1 MVKVVQR
8 IAALILLL
16 ALISWPVFAED
27 GAITVE
33 IKEDVTVG
41 EGTIHLSDIASIQ
54 GATEEET
61 RLIGAVELGK
71 APAAGRSRGMTQQYI
86 RFKLAQAGYK
96 GERLNLEMPEQIKV
110 TGDGLELTPEIL
122 QRLIEN
128 SLRSKIPKFWS
139 SWQVVFNGAF
149 NHRWVPPGDL
159 ETVIEDD
166 SDPLAPGP
174 NLLQIKVLSN
184 GNPVLRLTVA
194 IRIEAVGKVP
204 ILQTDLEKHSLL
216 SASAIRWEER
226 PLNGREALHLTDED
240 LRTTRR
246 LKKGEVINRLDVE
259 TAPLV
264 YKGEKIRIV
273 FQSDGASV
281 TVYGIARTD
290 GWAGQTISVE
300 NIDSKK
306 VVSGIVVAEGRVEV
320 K

>member
-1 MVKVVQR
+1 
-8 IAALILLL
+8 
-16 ALISWPVFAED
+16 
-27 GAITVE
+27 
-33 IKEDVTVG
+33 
-41 EGTIHLSDIASIQ
+41 
-54 GATEEET
+54 
-61 RLIGAVELGK
+61 
-71 APAAGRSRGMTQQYI
+71 
-86 RFKLAQAGYK
+86 
-96 GERLNLEMPEQIKV
+96 
-110 TGDGLELTPEIL
+110 LTPEIL

-128 SLRSKIPKFWS
+128 SVRAKVPKLWT
-139 SWQVVFNGAF
+139 SWRVVFNGAF

-166 SDPLAPGP
+166 SDSLAPGT

-184 GNPVLRLTVA
+184 GNPALRLAVA
-194 IRIEAVGKVP
+194 VRIEAVGKVP
-204 ILQTDLEKHSLL
+204 ILRTDLAKHSRL
-216 SASAIRWEER
+216 SASAISWEER
-226 PLNGREALHLTDED
+226 PLNGREVLELSEED

-264 YKGEKIRIV
+264 HKGEKIRIV

-306 VVSGIVVAEGRVEV
+306 AISGIVVAEGSVEV